1 MHDPILERTLRQVRT
16 EKARDRKR
24 RGGVVTAVSTA
35 LAAAVLAGGV
45 YLGRHSVSGERV
57 LVATTATGVRMTATL
72 TPADGWVRLRA
83 VVDGIDAGEKCQLV
97 VTDLRGRRYVAGGW
111 VASRPGDSRPG
122 DSRLGDSQLGDSR
135 LGDSRLGDSR
145 LGDSRLGDSRLG
157 GTALAGAAMVDLDE
171 LATISVVTVEGRVLV
186 TATPYDTATRTR

>member
-45 YLGRHSVSGERV
+45 YLGQHSVSGERV
-57 LVATTATGVRMTATL
+57 LVATAATGVRMTATL

-111 VASRPGDSRPG
+111 VASR
-122 DSRLGDSQLGDSR
+122 LGDGD
-135 LGDSRLGDSR
+135 
-145 LGDSRLGDSRLG
+145 
-157 GTALAGAAMVDLDE
+157 TALAGAAMVDLDE
-171 LATISVVTVEGRVLV
+171 LAALSVVTVDGRVLV
-186 TATPYDTATRTR
+186 TATPHDSTRTP